1 MAGDVAVMN
10 ASGPTTGI
18 GSTRGAV
25 GDQIL
30 EVVSATHRYG
40 EVTALD
46 NVSISARRGEF
57 LTLLGESGS
66 GKTTLL
72 RIVAGLERP
81 TAINRIT
88 IDGVDATLLP
98 ANKRNTTTVFQHYAL
113 FPHMSVGENIEYGL
127 KVRGMPKQERRKR
140 AEKVLELVRLPGLY
154 DRRVHQLSGGQ
165 KQRIALARALVTEP
179 TILLLD
185 EPLGALDEKLRID
198 MQVELKELHERLGLT
213 FIYVTHSQEEALTMS
228 DRILLMRHGRV
239 VQEGPPTDLFERPAA
254 RFVAEFMNVENLLD
268 GTIESMRDGEATVRI
283 GSHLLRGPWT
293 GRGTAERGAKAC
305 VAVRAERIQLGS
317 APAQDASSINHVP
330 CRPGVTIYKGKY
342 VDQMLGTEIGP
353 VKARVWDRSMEVSSA
368 SAFWWRVGDCA
379 VTPIAAD

>member
-1 MAGDVAVMN
+1 MRTAG
-10 ASGPTTGI
+10 
-18 GSTRGAV
+18 

-30 EVVSATHRYG
+30 EVVNATHRYG
-40 EVTALD
+40 EVMALD
-46 NVSISARRGEF
+46 NVSIAARRGEF

-88 IDGVDATLLP
+88 IDGVDATLTP

-127 KVRGMPKQERRKR
+127 RVRGMPKEERRQR
-140 AEKVLELVRLPGLY
+140 ALKVLELMRLSDLY
-154 DRRVHQLSGGQ
+154 ERRVHQLSGGQ
-165 KQRIALARALVTEP
+165 KQRVALARALVTEP
-179 TILLLD
+179 AILLLD

-228 DRILLMRHGRV
+228 DRILLLRRGRV
-239 VQEGPPTDLFERPAA
+239 VQEGPPTDLFERPAT

-268 GTIESMRDGEATVRI
+268 GTIESASGGEATVRI
-283 GSHLLRGPWT
+283 GSHKLRGPWT
-293 GRGTAERGAKAC
+293 GRGAAAIGAKAC
-305 VAVRAERIQLGS
+305 VAVRAERIQLGPT
-317 APAQDASSINHVP
+317 PAQDTQSINHLP
-330 CRPGVTIYKGKY
+330 CRPGATIYKGKY
-342 VDQMLGTEIGP
+342 VDQMLATDTGS
-353 VKARVWDRSMEVSSA
+353 VKARVWDRSMEISKA
-368 SAFWWRVGDCA
+368 TAFWWRVSDCA
-379 VTPIAAD
+379 ITSIEED

>member
-1 MAGDVAVMN
+1 MN
-10 ASGPTTGI
+10 ASGTAT
-18 GSTRGAV
+18 GSTVTRTAS

-30 EVVSATHRYG
+30 EVANATHRYG

-46 NVSISARRGEF
+46 NVSIAARRGEF

-81 TAINRIT
+81 TAIARIT

-127 KVRGMPKQERRKR
+127 KVRGMPKEERRKC
-140 AEKVLELVRLPGLY
+140 AEKVLELIRLPGLY

-179 TILLLD
+179 AILLLD

-228 DRILLMRHGRV
+228 DRILLMRRGRV
-239 VQEGPPTDLFERPAA
+239 VQEGPPTDLFERPAS

-268 GTIESMRDGEATVRI
+268 GTLEGSTGGVAAVRV
-283 GSHLLRGPWT
+283 GPHVLRGPWT
-293 GRGTAERGAKAC
+293 GRGAAEQGGKAC
-305 VAVRAERIQLGS
+305 VAIRAERIKLGTP
-317 APAQDASSINHVP
+317 PATTDEAINAVP

-342 VDQMLGTEIGP
+342 VDQILETDVGQ
-353 VKARVWDRSMEVSSA
+353 VKARVWDRGMAISEATM
-368 SAFWWRVGDCA
+368 FWWRASDCA
-379 VTPIAAD
+379 VMPLDAD

>member
-1 MAGDVAVMN
+1 MN
-10 ASGPTTGI
+10 QTAAQMVGTASAEAP
-18 GSTRGAV
+18 
-25 GDQIL
+25 IL
-30 EVVSATHRYG
+30 EVINATHRYG
-40 EVTALD
+40 DVTALD
-46 NVSISARRGEF
+46 NVSFTARRGEF

-81 TAINRIT
+81 SAIRRIV
-88 IDGVDATLLP
+88 IDGVEATMLP

-127 KVRGMPKQERRKR
+127 RVRGLAKPERRKH
-140 AEKVLELVRLPGLY
+140 AETSLELVRMPGLY

-179 TILLLD
+179 AILLLD

-228 DRILLMRHGRV
+228 DRILLMRLGRV
-239 VQEGPPTDLFERPAA
+239 VQEGPPTEIFERPAS

-268 GTIESMRDGEATVRI
+268 GEIENASGGEAVVQI
-283 GSHLLRGPWT
+283 GSHQLRGPWT
-293 GRGTAERGAKAC
+293 GRGSPSNGEAAC
-305 VAVRAERIQLGS
+305 IAVRAERIKFGTPPEGIGEAVNL
-317 APAQDASSINHVP
+317 VP
-330 CRPGVTIYKGKY
+330 CRPGSTIYKGKY
-342 VDQMLGTEIGP
+342 VDQTVETDLGP
-353 VKARVWDRSMEVSSA
+353 LNARVWDRGIELSNISSI
-368 SAFWWRVGDCA
+368 WWRASECA
-379 VTPIAAD
+379 VTPIEAEDRVSATEP

>member
-1 MAGDVAVMN
+1 MNVSGQAAG
-10 ASGPTTGI
+10 GT
-18 GSTRGAV
+18 STRTEHGER
-25 GDQIL
+25 IL
-30 EVVSATHRYG
+30 EVVNATHRYG
-40 EVTALD
+40 DVTALD
-46 NVSISARRGEF
+46 NVSITAQRGEF

-72 RIVAGLERP
+72 RIIAGLERP

-127 KVRGMPKQERRKR
+127 RVRGMPKDERRKR
-140 AEKVLELVRLPGLY
+140 AEKVLELIRLPGLY

-165 KQRIALARALVTEP
+165 KQRVALARALVTEP
-179 TILLLD
+179 AILLLD

-228 DRILLMRHGRV
+228 DRILLMRRGKI
-239 VQEGPPTDLFERPAA
+239 VQEGPPTDLFERPAS

-268 GTIESMRDGEATVRI
+268 GTIEGGRDGDALMRV
-283 GSHLLRGPWT
+283 GSLLLRGPWT
-293 GRGTAERGAKAC
+293 GRGSPGAGAKAC
-305 VAVRAERIQLGS
+305 MTIRAERTKLGA
-317 APAQDASSINHVP
+317 APAGADDKINTVP
-330 CRPGVTIYKGKY
+330 CRPGATIYKGKY
-342 VDQMLGTEIGP
+342 VDQMLETDFGV
-353 VKARVWDRSMEVSSA
+353 VKARVWDRAVEPSEARS
-368 SAFWWRVGDCA
+368 FWWRSSECA
-379 VTPIAAD
+379 VTPIDAE

>member
-1 MAGDVAVMN
+1 MAVINGSGSASVSDAVRVA
-10 ASGPTTGI
+10 GGE
-18 GSTRGAV
+18 
-25 GDQIL
+25 QIL
-30 EVVSATHRYG
+30 EVVNATHRYG

-46 NVSISARRGEF
+46 HVSITARRGEF

-72 RIVAGLERP
+72 RIIAGLERP

-88 IDGVDATLLP
+88 IDGTDATLLP

-127 KVRGMPKQERRKR
+127 RVRGMPKPDRRQR
-140 AEKVLELVRLPGLY
+140 AEKVLELIRLPGLY
-154 DRRVHQLSGGQ
+154 ERRVHQLSGGQ

-179 TILLLD
+179 AILLLD

-198 MQVELKELHERLGLT
+198 MQVELKELHARLGLT

-239 VQEGPPTDLFERPAA
+239 VQEGPPTDLFERPVA

-268 GTIESMRDGEATVRI
+268 GTIERASGAEATVRI

-293 GRGTAERGAKAC
+293 GRGAAMPGTKAC
-305 VAVRAERIQLGS
+305 VAVRAERIQLGP
-317 APAQDASSINHVP
+317 APSHDAQSINHVP

-353 VKARVWDRSMEVSSA
+353 VKARVWDRSMEISTA
-368 SAFWWRVGDCA
+368 SAFWWRANDCA
-379 VTPIAAD
+379 IMPVESE

>member
-1 MAGDVAVMN
+1 MPAGTARN
-10 ASGPTTGI
+10 AAADAP
-18 GSTRGAV
+18 
-25 GDQIL
+25 IL
-30 EVVSATHRYG
+30 EVVDATHRYG

-46 NVSISARRGEF
+46 DVSITARRGEF

-81 TAINRIT
+81 SAIRSIM
-88 IDGVDATLLP
+88 IDGTDATLLP

-127 KVRGMPKQERRKR
+127 RVRGLPKDERRKR
-140 AEKVLELVRLPGLY
+140 AERTLELVRLPGLY

-179 TILLLD
+179 AILLLD

-228 DRILLMRHGRV
+228 DRILLMRRGRV
-239 VQEGPPTDLFERPAA
+239 VQEGPPTEIFDRPAS

-268 GTIESMRDGEATVRI
+268 GTVESAQGGQAAVRI
-283 GSHLLRGPWT
+283 GTHLLRGPWT
-293 GRGTAERGAKAC
+293 GRGVPEAGAKAC
-305 VAVRAERIQLGS
+305 IAVRAERIKFGA
-317 APAQDASSINHVP
+317 APEGAGETVNRLP
-330 CRPGVTIYKGKY
+330 CRPGSTIYKGKY
-342 VDQMLGTEIGP
+342 VDQTLETEIGP
-353 VKARVWDRSMEVSSA
+353 VKARVWDRGVRLDEIA
-368 SAFWWRVGDCA
+368 AIWWRAGECA
-379 VTPIAAD
+379 VMPVEAGE